1 MAGAS
6 CIIKVV
12 RHGKIHNM
20 MNDVMIQGSSE
31 VQGRCRAVELCTQ
44 LLLHTFYKC
53 MGVRSYR
60 NVVVFSNVARTR
72 PQLYD
77 ASQPQ
82 VDMWQAQG

>member
-31 VQGRCRAVELCTQ
+31 VQGR
-44 LLLHTFYKC
+44 
-53 MGVRSYR
+53 SYR